1 MTPPI
6 SKGLCPWNCIMTSD
20 VNCLLWGQS
29 ACYRRIPPEG
39 QHFTALIF
47 ACCLP
52 LLAFAHT
59 VKWPTKW
66 DALKHIFRCCN
77 YALRRNW
84 LESTKVLKAITIE
97 IHAAFHY
104 IHFFVFRGNQYTA
117 NSAMFISTNIMPW
130 LLALC
135 GSASPSYVHAWEGCG
150 PQRDG

>member
-29 ACYRRIPPEG
+29 ACYRKIPPEG
-39 QHFTALIF
+39 QYFTALIF

-84 LESTKVLKAITIE
+84 LESIITLSCCCFAWFDTEMPGSTAKSMVRQQKALPSMPE
-97 IHAAFHY
+97 S
-104 IHFFVFRGNQYTA
+104 VFRWA
-117 NSAMFISTNIMPW
+117 NTPPPLQNVVKSMKLVI
-130 LLALC
+130 
-135 GSASPSYVHAWEGCG
+135 
-150 PQRDG
+150 R